1 MFVLK
6 SASPRRKQIL
16 SDLGFL
22 FLIQPEHIDE
32 SQYVNEEPLQYLER
46 MVHSKLGTQFE
57 PNNLYLA
64 CDTIVVYENEILHK
78 PEDELDA
85 FRILKILSGKEHS
98 VFSGAVLQHGSRSDF
113 FFEETF
119 IQFKDWKEAE
129 IETYIKEYKPFD
141 KAGSYGIQDKNGPV
155 KMWKGSYL
163 NVLGFPFR
171 SFLAHHELWIHSWE
185 DGFKRIG

>member
-32 SQYVNEEPLQYLER
+32 SQYKNENPLEYLER
-46 MVHSKLGTQFE
+46 MVHSKLGDLFE
-57 PNNLYLA
+57 PYNLYLA
-64 CDTIVVYENEILHK
+64 CDTIVVHKNEILHK
-78 PEDELDA
+78 PVDEVDA
-85 FRILKILSGKEHS
+85 FRILKYLSGKEHS
-98 VFSGAVLQHGSRSDF
+98 VFSGAVLRNGSGSDF
-113 FFEETF
+113 FYEETL
-119 IQFKDWKEAE
+119 IQFKDWNDSE
-129 IETYIKEYKPFD
+129 IQTYIKEYNPFD

-171 SFLAHHELWIHSWE
+171 SFLARHELWIRSWE
-185 DGFKRIG
+185 DGFKRKD